1 MAIFRKSL
9 YLRHLVMCFRESRLL
24 LELVKTM
31 LPSDDFLSEEDIA
44 DIEQAR
50 AEFARGEFVR
60 HEDISWK

>member
-1 MAIFRKSL
+1 MSL
-9 YLRHLVMCFRESRLL
+9 AQQINLIVEQMPEKKQILL

-31 LPSDDFLSEEDIA
+31 VSPDDILSDEDIT

-60 HEDISWK
+60 HEDINWN